1 MSQELADDVVL
12 RPLLDELGSATL
24 ALAIV
29 VSLVRKL
36 LVQKQ
41 PSPRAPMAAPYATRA
56 TRSYT
61 TPWDTSRQADER
73 ALPRGRHKRDDV
85 LSEKAKFGG
94 MEISDV
100 AKMKVLGVIGASNG
114 SSPTGRAT
122 LTR

>member
-1 MSQELADDVVL
+1 
-12 RPLLDELGSATL
+12 
-24 ALAIV
+24 
-29 VSLVRKL
+29 
-36 LVQKQ
+36 
-41 PSPRAPMAAPYATRA
+41 
-56 TRSYT
+56 
-61 TPWDTSRQADER
+61 
-73 ALPRGRHKRDDV
+73 LPRGRHKRDDV